1 MNPFEYDALAGRVV
15 FGRGRRVDVAAEVAR
30 LGATRVMLVADP
42 HDERRLEEFRA
53 LLGDL
58 CVASFTDIVQ
68 HVPRAKAN
76 EATSLAREFDV
87 DATVS
92 VGGGSATGFSKAVAL
107 ELGTLQLCVPT
118 TYAGSELTPIWG
130 LSEGG
135 EKRTGRDLKVLPA
148 SVLYDP
154 ELTLGLPVEIAGPSA
169 MNALAHAAEGLY
181 AFGSNPVTSTIALEA
196 VRVLSVHVPL
206 MCAAP
211 EDLEERSHVLYG
223 AYLAGATLAVAG
235 TDLHHRTNHVL
246 GGLFNLDHGQMN
258 AVVLPYALAFN
269 RPAITEPYARL
280 SEALGGDA
288 ATAVFELARRI
299 NAPRTLAEIGM
310 PQDGVEQAVPLLV
323 AASVKNVRP
332 LDDGQAREFL
342 QAAFDGAVPDASLF
356 ASNTERGT
364 P

>member
-1 MNPFEYDALAGRVV
+1 VTPFDYDALAGRVI
-15 FGRGRRVDVAAEVAR
+15 FGAGRRLEVADEVRR
-30 LGATRVMLVADP
+30 LGASRVLLIADP
-42 HDERRLEEFRA
+42 HDEERLDDFRA
-53 LLGDL
+53 LLGEL

-68 HVPRAKAN
+68 HVPRAKASA
-76 EATSLAREFDV
+76 ATSLAREFSI

-92 VGGGSATGFSKAVAL
+92 LGGGSATGFSKAVAL
-107 ELGTLQLCVPT
+107 ELGTPQLCVPT

-130 LSEGG
+130 ISEGG
-135 EKRTGRDLKVLPA
+135 EKRTGRDLRALPA
-148 SVLYDP
+148 TVIYDP

-181 AFGSNPVTSTIALEA
+181 ALGTNPVTATIALEA

-211 EDLEERSHVLYG
+211 KDLEERSYVLYG

-269 RPAITEPYARL
+269 KPAISEPYVRL
-280 SEALGGDA
+280 SGALGGDA
-288 ATAVFELARRI
+288 ATAVFDLARRI
-299 NAPRTLAEIGM
+299 NAPRSLAEIGM
-310 PQDGVEQAVPLLV
+310 PEDGVEQAVPLIV

-332 LDDGQAREFL
+332 LDERQAREFL
-342 QAAFDGAVPDASLF
+342 QAAFDGVVPDASLF
-356 ASNTERGT
+356 ASTNT
-364 P
+364 